1 MTLELRYILVRSNYV
16 RKLRY
21 KMAIFQL
28 RLLVTKKWRK
38 KYVIIT

>member
-21 KMAIFQL
+21 KMVIFSL
-28 RLLVTKKWRK
+28 RCLQPKNNAHN
-38 KYVIIT
+38 YVIIT